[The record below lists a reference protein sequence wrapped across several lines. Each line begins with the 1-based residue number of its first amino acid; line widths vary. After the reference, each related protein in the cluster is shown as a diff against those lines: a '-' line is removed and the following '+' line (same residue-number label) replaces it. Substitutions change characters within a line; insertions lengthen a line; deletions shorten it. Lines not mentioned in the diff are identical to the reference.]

1 MRLFGKSVLCGAAV
15 AAGLLATV
23 SAGNAARIDPCT
35 QLSVAVASSPNGSS
49 HVGKTAAQ
57 LFAGQGKLTVFAKL
71 GVAAAHIEAH
81 EPVGT
86 AINEIS
92 INADTAYDELSLRI
106 RWLDDTDLEAPSGLE
121 LSPANIIGSAFCT
134 RGLLNGIYARGNS
147 AALVGRV
154 TDALFIAFRATNDG
168 WNLTATPVT
177 PDALDWTEQGRHYKR
192 YELLLQA
199 ISAYVAD
206 DASIKH
212 IYVAGDSLGAAMAQ
226 KYMLKHPNDDR
237 LQAIVFGSPGN
248 PSIPRQDRRI
258 WTFLNDIDP
267 LIVVP
272 SLKYKISGKR
282 FIIHTGKN
290 PAVPPNATF
299 HSPQAY
305 LREMQHLDGG
315 GLGQAYL
322 RGKFA
327 GGELTRWNAIFLR
340 IRKIFDDPV
349 DFEVGAPGTITTL
362 PGSHPRVMVGGA
374 GPDNI
379 VGGIG
384 AGDFFGLGGDDCL
397 EPLARPERLFGGTG
411 KDWFVLRGNY
421 QAYGAT
427 VIDFSSGNDRFVS
440 LGTLPAFQQVV
451 DGKNFI
457 RGSEATRPR
466 PTLVYQRSL
475 GKMWFDIDGSGA
487 IPKFLVARFP
497 SHPQVLASD
506 IDLIVPNACK

>member
-1 MRLFGKSVLCGAAV
+1 MLRGAAV
-15 AAGLLATV
+15 AVGLLAAV
-23 SAGNAARIDPCT
+23 SAGHAARIDPCFE
-35 QLSVAVASSPNGSS
+35 LSAAVASAPNGSDYG
-49 HVGKTAAQ
+49 GKTAAQ
-57 LFAGQGKLTVFAKL
+57 LFADQGKLTVFAKL

-81 EPVGT
+81 EPIGT
-86 AINEIS
+86 AINEVS
-92 INADTAYDELSLRI
+92 ANADAAYAELSSRI
-106 RWLDDTDLEAPSGLE
+106 RWLDATDLEGPSGLE
-121 LSPANIIGSAFCT
+121 LSPANITGSAFCT
-134 RGLLNGIYARGNS
+134 RGLLNGIYARRNS

-154 TDALFIAFRATNDG
+154 ADALFIAFRATNDG
-168 WNLTATPVT
+168 WNLTSTPVT

-192 YELLLQA
+192 YEFLLQA
-199 ISAYVAD
+199 ISAYVAA
-206 DASIKH
+206 DASIAH
-212 IYVAGDSLGAAMAQ
+212 LYVAGDSLGAAMAQ

-237 LQAIVFGSPGN
+237 MQAIVFGSPGN

-267 LIVVP
+267 LIVVS
-272 SLKYKISGKR
+272 SLRFKISGKR
-282 FIIHTGKN
+282 FIIHTGKK

-315 GLGQAYL
+315 GLGAAYL
-322 RGKFA
+322 RDKFA

-340 IRKIFDDPV
+340 IRKIVDDPV
-349 DFEVGAPGTITTL
+349 DFEVGAPGTINTL
-362 PGSHPRVMVGGA
+362 PGSYPRVMVGGA

-397 EPLARPERLFGGTG
+397 EPLAEPERLFGGTG

-421 QAYGAT
+421 QVYGAT
-427 VIDFSSGNDRFVS
+427 VMDFSSGNDRIVS
-440 LGTLPAFQQVV
+440 LGTLPAFQTVV
-451 DGKNFI
+451 DGRNFI
-457 RGSEATRPR
+457 RGSAATRPR

-475 GKMWFDIDGSGA
+475 GRMWFDIDGSGA
-487 IPKFLVARFP
+487 IPKFLIARFP
-497 SHPQVLASD
+497 SKPTILAAD